1 MDCRGGWR
9 GYESFGEVVTG
20 SRYALEWFPHSET
33 TNLEGPS
40 MADEPCHP
48 CELPLKGW
56 RCHDGRNQLGLFGVS
71 R

>member
-48 CELPLKGW
+48 CELPPSK
-56 RCHDGRNQLGLFGVS
+56 DGAATMDGTNLAYSG
-71 R
+71 